1 MQTAVATA
9 ARIKPPMATYRILQN
24 VSGVLKPG
32 RITLLLGPPG
42 GGKSMLM
49 QALCGAAPV
58 GTTGAITYNGH
69 DLSQFNVTRTAR
81 YIAQFDL
88 HNPQLTVRETLTFS
102 AMVQGPGYN
111 TDMLRLLQEKESAL
125 GIAPDPHVAEL
136 MAGLHQDDDPSCNVA
151 LTLQLLSLVNCADTI
166 VGDAMTRGISGGERK
181 RVTTG
186 EFIVGP
192 SKVRPLCTL
201 LVAPGSAARR
211 LEPCAEDVL
220 SKCSLGSGS
229 GCSLWKREIPDWYHG
244 VSVCSCARMLGTR
257 LAAM

>member
-1 MQTAVATA
+1 MATA

-32 RITLLLGPPG
+32 RVTLLLGPPG

-58 GTTGAITYNGH
+58 GTTGSITYNGH
-69 DLSQFNVTRTAR
+69 NLSEFNVVRTAR

-111 TDMLRLLQEKESAL
+111 TDLLRLLEERERAQ
-125 GIAPDPHVAEL
+125 GIAPDPAVAEL
-136 MAGLHQDDDPSCNVA
+136 MSGLHHNEDPSCNVA

-192 SKVRPLCTL
+192 SKVR
-201 LVAPGSAARR
+201 R
-211 LEPCAEDVL
+211 LQCYILRAQHA
-220 SKCSLGSGS
+220 LGD
-229 GCSLWKREIPDWYHG
+229 CR
-244 VSVCSCARMLGTR
+244 
-257 LAAM
+257 

>member
-58 GTTGAITYNGH
+58 GTTGSVAYNGH
-69 DLSQFNVTRTAR
+69 DLSEFNVVRTAR
-81 YIAQFDL
+81 YVAQFDL

-111 TDMLRLLQEKESAL
+111 TDLLRILEEKEKAA
-125 GIAPDPHVAEL
+125 GIAPDPAVAEL
-136 MAGLHQDDDPSCNVA
+136 MAGLHRDDDPSCNVA

-166 VGDAMTRGISGGERK
+166 VGDSMTRGISGGERK

-186 EFIVGP
+186 EFLVGP
-192 SKVRPLCTL
+192 SKVRATCCALCAVL
-201 LVAPGSAARR
+201 LQ
-211 LEPCAEDVL
+211 
-220 SKCSLGSGS
+220 
-229 GCSLWKREIPDWYHG
+229 
-244 VSVCSCARMLGTR
+244 
-257 LAAM
+257 